1 MADVTPTDAP
11 ETTQDTSAGSPPTDM
26 APAAPSMTTTTGGPP
41 AAPVKVSAGLLDDAG
56 LINKDGTFV
65 NDWHLS
71 ESLPEDIRGSE
82 SLKVI
87 KNLTDLAKRTV
98 HAEKMVGKNKIA
110 VPKQGAPESEWAA
123 FHAAVG
129 AANPALAIPSTPEEY
144 KFDPPIGMEEIYTE
158 ERIKGSQAMAHK
170 IGATKSQYEAFM
182 QADAEQT
189 AAAIAV
195 QNQAIERKHDEDT
208 LALKKEWG
216 EAYPERQHVVKRL
229 ISEAF
234 GNNET
239 AKMNFLQKFA
249 GDPDFVRFAA
259 NVGSKMVES
268 KALVA
273 ELTQQTPNEAVGKIK
288 QLRATPGYL
297 SLDNSMTS
305 EQRLEITQQ
314 IEEQY
319 RIAYPTKK

>member
-1 MADVTPTDAP
+1 MADETTATTEAP
-11 ETTQDTSAGSPPTDM
+11 ETTTEAPVGDLLTNTTNDTAETTSPAGE
-26 APAAPSMTTTTGGPP
+26 PP
-41 AAPVKVSAGLLDDAG
+41 ATPSAGLLDDAG

-65 NDWHLS
+65 TDWHLS
-71 ESLPEDIRGSE
+71 ESLPEDIRGSD

-98 HAEKMVGKNKIA
+98 HAEKMVGKNKVA
-110 VPKQGAPESEWAA
+110 VPKADASESEWAA

-129 AANPALAIPSTPEEY
+129 AANPALSIPDSPGEY
-144 KFDPPIGMEEIYTE
+144 KFDVPEDMKGIYTE
-158 ERIKGSQAMAHK
+158 DRIKSSQEIAHK
-170 IGATKSQYEAFM
+170 IHATKAQYEIFM

-189 AAAIAV
+189 AQAIAE
-195 QNQAIERKHDEDT
+195 QKQEIERKHDENI

-229 ISEAF
+229 IAEAF

-239 AKMNFLQKFA
+239 GKMDFLQKFA

-259 NVGSKMVES
+259 VIGSRMVES

-273 ELTQQTPNEAVGKIK
+273 ELTNQTPNEAAAKIK

-297 SLDNSMTS
+297 SLDNTMSVD
-305 EQRLEITQQ
+305 QRAEITRQ
-314 IEEQY
+314 IAEQY
-319 RIAYPTKK
+319 EIANAVRR